1 MLVGELV
8 VTSGPDRGA
17 KYQIEDGAS
26 YPLGRGTDAKFQLS
40 DPRASRLHCRLEADG
55 GAVRLID
62 AGSKA
67 GSFVNG
73 KPVSTVVLKP
83 GDVIRVG
90 ETELRYQV
98 IAAGAETI
106 TGVQQPGQANVVSNL
121 PPSNKLSDLVGQ
133 RISHYEIKRVIAE
146 GSSGT
151 IFFAHDPEH
160 LRGVALKV
168 LWPEFSKD
176 EEQMQRFVRAMKTM
190 LPLQHPNLVRLF
202 GAGKTGPH
210 CWIAMEHVEG
220 SNLKK
225 VIEDI
230 GTAGM
235 LDWTY
240 AFKVCYSIGS
250 ALEAAYKHQIL
261 HRNITPTNI
270 LVRSNDK
277 AVKLGDMMLA
287 KALEG
292 TLAEQVTRP
301 GQIVGEMAY
310 MSPERT
316 RSTAEVDTRS
326 DIYSLGATVYALLTG
341 HPPFEAKSLPDLIVK
356 IRSAEVVR
364 PKKFQLSIPDM
375 FEGLVLRM
383 LSKKPE
389 DRFATPNQ
397 LIVDLERVA
406 KFQGMTM

>member
-1 MLVGELV
+1 MLVGEMLV
-8 VTSGPDRGA
+8 VSGPDRGT
-17 KYQIEDGAS
+17 KFQIEDGAN
-26 YPLGRGTDAKFQLS
+26 YPLGRGSDAKFQLS

-55 GAVRLID
+55 GVVRLID

-73 KPVSTVVLKP
+73 KPVSTVTLKP
-83 GDVIRVG
+83 GDVVRVG

-106 TGVQQPGQANVVSNL
+106 SGVEPPVGANL
-121 PPSNKLSDLVGQ
+121 HAAPPSNKLSDLVGKKM
-133 RISHYEIKRVIAE
+133 SHYEIKRVIAE

-151 IFFAHDPEH
+151 IFFAHDPEN

-176 EEQMQRFVRAMKTM
+176 EEQMQRFIRAMKTM
-190 LPLQHPNLVRLF
+190 LPVQHPNLVRLF
-202 GAGKTGPH
+202 GAGKAGPH

-220 SNLKK
+220 SNLAK
-225 VIEDI
+225 VIDDI

-240 AFKVCYSIGS
+240 AFKVCYSVGS

-301 GQIVGEMAY
+301 GQLVGDMAY

-316 RSTAEVDTRS
+316 RSAAEVDTRS
-326 DIYSLGATVYALLTG
+326 DIYSLGATAYALLTG

-364 PKKFQLSIPDM
+364 PKKFQLSVPDM

-383 LSKKPE
+383 LAKKPE
-389 DRFATPNQ
+389 DRFATPAQ
-397 LIVDLERVA
+397 LINDLERIA